1 MKNHIHFIILFAFLI
16 FGFLINKLFT
26 FTYITAEFDELRPIK
41 GFMPVYYKGIIVG
54 RAKEAKHS
62 NDFKHS
68 LIRLVLYPKNL
79 LLPTNTTVQLKK
91 EKKKHKEI
99 DFLELIYP
107 DEPTLVMLSNHSKI
121 KGTATLDTETF
132 LANQHPDDLEQ
143 IKENLMT
150 SAQNL
155 SYALSALGEIFDNVN
170 IILKENQKN
179 IYQTT
184 KNVENMTLKVNKAIK
199 QQQLENTLSN
209 IETSTNSIVS
219 SLNSLNNTI
228 PNVDS
233 SLNQTKEMMCNLNA
247 ISCGV
252 RKTLSKNFSLIKLF
266 FGRVID

>member
-1 MKNHIHFIILFAFLI
+1 MKNHIHFIILFIFLI
-16 FGFLINKLFT
+16 FGFLIHKLFT

-41 GFMPVYYKGIIVG
+41 GFMPIYYKGIIVG

-62 NDFKHS
+62 NDFKHTH
-68 LIRLVLYPKNL
+68 IRMVLYPKNL
-79 LLPTNTTVQLKK
+79 LLPSNTEVQLKK

-107 DEPTLVMLSNHSKI
+107 KEPTLVMLSNHSKI
-121 KGTATLDTETF
+121 KGIATVDTETF
-132 LANQHPDDLEQ
+132 LANQHPDDLEE

-184 KNVENMTLKVNKAIK
+184 KNVENMTIKIDRAIK
-199 QQQLENTLSN
+199 QKQLENTLSN
-209 IETSTNSIVS
+209 IETSTTSIVQ
-219 SLNSLNNTI
+219 SLDSLNNAM

-233 SLNQTKEMMCNLNA
+233 SLNQTREMMCNLNT
-247 ISCGV
+247 ITCGIL
-252 RKTLSKNFSLIKLF
+252 KTLSKNFGLMRLF
-266 FGRVID
+266 FGKVVQ